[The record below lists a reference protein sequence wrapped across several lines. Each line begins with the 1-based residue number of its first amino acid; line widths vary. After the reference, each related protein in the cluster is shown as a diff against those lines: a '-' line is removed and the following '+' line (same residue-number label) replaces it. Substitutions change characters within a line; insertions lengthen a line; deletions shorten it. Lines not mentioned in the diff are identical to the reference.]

1 MALLDGAGGAIPLR
15 RTGYSFM
22 GDSSNFSYEF
32 EGALPA
38 RPRLVARI
46 AKNLEAR
53 VVPFRIENVDLLGRP
68 RLTSP

>member
-1 MALLDGAGGAIPLR
+1 
-15 RTGYSFM
+15 M
-22 GDSSNFSYEF
+22 GDSSSFSCEF
-32 EGALPA
+32 EGALPS

-46 AKNLEAR
+46 AKGLEAR